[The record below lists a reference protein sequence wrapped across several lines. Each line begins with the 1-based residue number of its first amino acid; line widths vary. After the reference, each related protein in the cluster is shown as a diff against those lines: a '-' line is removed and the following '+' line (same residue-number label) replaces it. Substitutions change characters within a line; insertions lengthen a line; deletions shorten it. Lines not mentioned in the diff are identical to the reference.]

1 MFSFKSSCN
10 KNFITIVTVFI
21 TCYTIPVGL
30 CQIMTANS
38 SILRIVIYY
47 IKKMKASGGDQQMK
61 RLFTSKERMLT
72 DSDLLT
78 RTDYICM
85 SILIFLFTILAFFR
99 LGNLYAPS
107 SCHTTDSQN
116 RDIVLDFGEYTDIAS
131 ISLFLGNLNTRHFSI
146 SAFNEVTS
154 SWEVFNGDA
163 IAESVFAWNKIDI
176 NYRLR
181 YLGIVA
187 TDDTAVI
194 NEMAVIGTDGS
205 LIVPVNAA
213 DYPALFDEQEM
224 FPESK
229 TYMTGTMFDEVY
241 HGRTA
246 YEFLHGL
253 TTYETTHPH
262 FGKILISLG
271 VLLLGMNPFGWR
283 FMSVIFGILIIPLM
297 YIFAKKLFKNTFIA
311 AATAALLT
319 FDCMHYTLARI
330 STIDIFA
337 AFFILLMYYYMY
349 QYFVKDSLYR
359 STNLSIQDK
368 FPPKNVYVPLALCGI
383 SMALGIA
390 TKWTGIYAGIGLAVL
405 FIWYT
410 ITHFPGKQTLRLF
423 FFCCLF
429 FIVVPLIA
437 YTLCFIPVVGYTEYN
452 GLIDKAIQGTKY
464 MFDYHANLVAEH
476 YYSSPFYEWP
486 VIWMPLLDA
495 CDAVGTSQMSSIST
509 MGNPAIWWIG
519 IPCQLYVL
527 FRWVF
532 KRDKKA
538 GFLCISYLAQYIPW
552 MSISRITFIYH
563 YFPASLFMILM
574 MGYTML
580 HVKEHFS
587 WGKKAITAYMVIAIL
602 CFFLFF
608 PVISG
613 LPVSKEYG
621 LSLRWLKDWIL
632 VL

>member
-1 MFSFKSSCN
+1 
-10 KNFITIVTVFI
+10 
-21 TCYTIPVGL
+21 
-30 CQIMTANS
+30 
-38 SILRIVIYY
+38 
-47 IKKMKASGGDQQMK
+47 MKASGGDQQMK
-61 RLFTSKERMLT
+61 QLFTSKERMLT

-107 SCHTTDSQN
+107 SYHTTDAQN

-131 ISLFLGNLNTRHFSI
+131 ISVFLGNLNTRHFSI
-146 SAFNEVTS
+146 SAFNEVTN

-194 NEMAVIGTDGS
+194 NEMVVIGTDGS
-205 LIVPVNAA
+205 LIMPVNAA

-262 FGKILISLG
+262 LGKILISLG

-359 STNLSIQDK
+359 SANLSIQDK
-368 FPPKNVYVPLALCGI
+368 FPPKSVYIPLALCGI

-486 VIWMPLLDA
+486 IIWMPLLDA

-580 HVKEHFS
+580 YVKEHFS

-613 LPVSKEYG
+613 LPVSREYG

>member
-1 MFSFKSSCN
+1 
-10 KNFITIVTVFI
+10 
-21 TCYTIPVGL
+21 
-30 CQIMTANS
+30 
-38 SILRIVIYY
+38 
-47 IKKMKASGGDQQMK
+47 MKQ
-61 RLFTSKERMLT
+61 LFTSKEGMLT

-78 RTDYICM
+78 RADYICM

-107 SCHTTDSQN
+107 SYHTTDSQN
-116 RDIVLDFGEYTDIAS
+116 RDIVLDFGEYIDITS

-262 FGKILISLG
+262 LGKILISLG

-297 YIFAKKLFKNTFIA
+297 YIFAKKIFKNTFIA

-359 STNLSIQDK
+359 SANLSIQDK
-368 FPPKNVYVPLALCGI
+368 FPPKNVYLPLALCGI

-486 VIWMPLLDA
+486 IIWMPLLDA